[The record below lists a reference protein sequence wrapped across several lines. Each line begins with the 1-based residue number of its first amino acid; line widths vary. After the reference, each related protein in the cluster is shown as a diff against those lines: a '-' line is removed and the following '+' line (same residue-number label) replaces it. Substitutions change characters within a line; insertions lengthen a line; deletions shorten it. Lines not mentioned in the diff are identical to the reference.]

1 MISKQKY
8 IHTIYIYEK
17 TRETVINYIDK
28 ADEWEANGGE
38 SI

>member
-1 MISKQKY
+1 MISKQKIY
-8 IHTIYIYEK
+8 TYYIYEK

-28 ADEWEANGGE
+28 AEWEANGGE